1 MIAQTKAMLAESPAA
16 VVPEST
22 PAPNETLVHC
32 RREDLPALTAY
43 VASRG
48 AKLATM
54 VGLDLTPL
62 GRAFAVEYVFS
73 LPAYDEFVRLRA
85 LVPAGVREY
94 PSVTSVAPAVQW
106 YEREAKDLLGLTPA
120 DHPDPRRLVL
130 HERYP
135 HGYHPLRKDV
145 SPTEPP
151 PLDQRR
157 FDYFE
162 VHGEGVYELPVGP
175 IHAGVIEPG
184 HFRFSNIGELI
195 LHLDARLFYTHR
207 GVEKIVEGKTFEDA
221 LFTVERTCGT
231 CTVSHA
237 ASFAMAAER
246 LTGTTIPPRASALR
260 TLLLELERLYNHVGD
275 IGNICAG
282 AGFHAGSSQG
292 AILKERLQRLNEEL
306 TGHRFLMGAVSP
318 GGMRYDIAAAALT
331 RTLGDLAPL
340 RHDVESYFDMILDS
354 DSFVHRVEGP
364 GHVDADT
371 VLAFGGTGVT
381 ARASGVPTDYRHDH
395 PHLDYAGL
403 APPPVIETGGDVA
416 ARLKVRAREAA
427 ESFSV
432 ATRLLNA
439 MPDGPVSVALA
450 PAASGASALGYTESP
465 RGANVHWL
473 MADERSR
480 VYRLRIRSASYANW
494 PIVTRAVVG
503 NVVPDFPLI
512 NKSFELCYACCD
524 R

>member
-1 MIAQTKAMLAESPAA
+1 MQAQTRTILDECP
-16 VVPEST
+16 VHLTVLPT
-22 PAPNETLVHC
+22 PAPNETLVECH
-32 RREDLPALTAY
+32 RNDLPA
-43 VASRG
+43 VATYISGRG

-54 VGLDLTPL
+54 VGLDLTPRS
-62 GRAFAVEYVFS
+62 GNFAVEFVFS
-73 LPAYDEFVRLRA
+73 LPAYDEFVRVRA
-85 LVPAGVREY
+85 GIDLDGEY
-94 PSVTSVAPAVQW
+94 PSVTRTLPAAQW
-106 YEREAKDLLGLTPA
+106 YEREVKDLLGIIPV

-130 HERYP
+130 HERWP

-145 SPTEPP
+145 SPV
-151 PLDQRR
+151 DQPAMDDRR

-207 GVEKIVEGKTFEDA
+207 GVEKIVEGKTFDDA
-221 LFTVERTCGT
+221 LYTVERTCGV

-237 ASFAMAAER
+237 VSFATAVER
-246 LTGTTIPPRASALR
+246 LSGTRVPERATWLR

-282 AGFHAGSSQG
+282 AGFHMGSTQG

-306 TGHRFLMGAVSP
+306 TGHRFLMGVVGV
-318 GGMRYDIAAAALT
+318 GGLRYDLGARAVQAVVDAHVALRKDFET
-331 RTLGDLAPL
+331 YLDIILGT
-340 RHDVESYFDMILDS
+340 
-354 DSFVHRVEGP
+354 DSFATRINGP
-364 GHVDADT
+364 GRLDAET

-381 ARASGVPTDYRHDH
+381 ARASGVPSDYRLNH
-395 PHLDYAGL
+395 PHLAYSTVL
-403 APPPVIETGGDVA
+403 LEQHLEQRGDVA
-416 ARLKVRAREAA
+416 ARLLVRAREVLTSFDLVATLA
-427 ESFSV
+427 ESLQGGPI
-432 ATRLLNA
+432 ATPLE
-439 MPDGPVSVALA
+439 
-450 PAASGASALGYTESP
+450 AASPGASALGYSESP

-473 MADERSR
+473 MAGDANR
-480 VYRLRIRSASYANW
+480 VYRLRIRSAAYANW
-494 PIVTRAVVG
+494 PLVTRAVVE

>member
-1 MIAQTKAMLAESPAA
+1 MIAQTKTILDESPAIT
-16 VVPEST
+16 VPEET

-32 RREDLPALTAY
+32 RREDLPAIA
-43 VASRG
+43 AHAISRG

-54 VGLDLTPL
+54 VGLDLTPN
-62 GRAFAVEYVFS
+62 GGSFAVEYVFS
-73 LPAYDEFVRLRA
+73 VPAYDEFVRVRA
-85 LVPAGVREY
+85 AVPEDVREY
-94 PSVTSVAPAVQW
+94 PSVTSVVPAAQW
-106 YEREAKDLLGLTPA
+106 YEREVKDLLGLTPT

-145 SPTEPP
+145 SAHEPP
-151 PLDQRR
+151 PPDQRR
-157 FDYFE
+157 YDYFE

-175 IHAGVIEPG
+175 IHAGIIEPG
-184 HFRFSNIGELI
+184 HFRFSNIGESI

-207 GVEKIVEGKTFEDA
+207 GVEKIVEGKTFDDA

-237 ASFAMAAER
+237 VSFAMATER
-246 LTGTTIPPRASALR
+246 LTGTTIPPRASSLR
-260 TLLLELERLYNHVGD
+260 TLLIELERLYNHIGD

-306 TGHRFLMGAVSP
+306 TGHRFLMGAVGV
-318 GGMRYDIAAAALT
+318 GGLRYDLTAASLARALV
-331 RTLGDLAPL
+331 DLVAL
-340 RHDVESYFDMILDS
+340 RRDVEWYFDMILDS

-364 GHVDADT
+364 GHLDAET
-371 VLAFGGTGVT
+371 VLAFGGTGVA

-395 PHLDYAGL
+395 PHFEYANL
-403 APPPVIETGGDVA
+403 APQRVIETGGDAA
-416 ARLKVRAREAA
+416 ARLNVRAREAL
-427 ESFSV
+427 ESFSL
-432 ATRLLNA
+432 ATRVLSE
-439 MPDGPVSVALA
+439 MPGGPVSVVLA

-473 MADERSR
+473 MADASNR

-494 PIVTRAVVG
+494 PLVTRAVVG